1 MLRTVVLAP
10 TPDAVLASSLR
21 IAVARLARRLRAQQS
36 GEALSVTQVAT
47 LATLERHGALS
58 PSELAHHER
67 IRPPSM
73 TRVIA
78 ALEARGLA
86 DRRAHPRDGRQA
98 VVTITPAGSA
108 RLAADRQQR
117 EAWLS
122 CRLAELGAADLA
134 TLQAAVVVLDRL
146 SQS

>member
-1 MLRTVVLAP
+1 MTVIVAP
-10 TPDAVLASSLR
+10 APDAVLASSLR

-36 GEALSVTQVAT
+36 GEALSVTQVAV
-47 LATLERHGALS
+47 LATLERHGDLT

-67 IRPPSM
+67 VQPPSM

-86 DRRAHPRDGRQA
+86 DRRAHPRDRRQA
-98 VVTITPAGSA
+98 VVSITPAGSA

-122 CRLAELGAADLA
+122 CRLAELEPTDVA
-134 TLQAAVVVLDRL
+134 TLRAAVVVLDRL